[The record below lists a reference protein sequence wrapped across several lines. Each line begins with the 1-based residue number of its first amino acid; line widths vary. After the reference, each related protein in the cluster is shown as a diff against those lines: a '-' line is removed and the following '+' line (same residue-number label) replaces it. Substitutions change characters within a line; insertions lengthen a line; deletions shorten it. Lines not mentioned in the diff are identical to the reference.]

1 MQLTNDDHFLSQ
13 CGPDMA
19 CKVVRLALEIY
30 ARVPVLPRPA
40 FSNSDS
46 CPGRDGDCRPD
57 RNFEVCDHIQ
67 SYIMNVI
74 DALKIMCQTA
84 LLRRISDH
92 NYVVPLLR
100 IYTRDDRMLFVDNV
114 TNESTSLME
123 WCFAS
128 KPSSIEKIRV
138 VSLTTV

>member
-30 ARVPVLPRPA
+30 ARVPVLPLSV
-40 FSNSDS
+40 FSNSDI

-67 SYIMNVI
+67 SYIINVI

-92 NYVVPLLR
+92 SYVVPLLR

-114 TNESTSLME
+114 TDESNPLRH
-123 WCFAS
+123 WRYS